1 LAISYLPD
9 FLGIVP
15 IVDFATLDPAGLT
28 YETTFFD
35 LVNLPIIIG
44 KDFNMQ
50 VSENQGKH

>member
-35 LVNLPIIIG
+35 LVNLPIIIV